1 MCKKFFQSLL
11 GGGGKQKAVTPP
23 AIARPGGD
31 EGGDAL
37 ILASDVV
44 ANTGSAADPNGGRVR
59 LSGGSKRGDRVAGLS
74 I

>member
-11 GGGGKQKAVTPP
+11 GGGGQKAPKPP
-23 AIARPGGD
+23 AVQRTGGD
-31 EGGDAL
+31 EGGEAL
-37 ILASDVV
+37 VLASDVV
-44 ANTGSAADPNGGRVR
+44 DAAVAADPNGGRVR